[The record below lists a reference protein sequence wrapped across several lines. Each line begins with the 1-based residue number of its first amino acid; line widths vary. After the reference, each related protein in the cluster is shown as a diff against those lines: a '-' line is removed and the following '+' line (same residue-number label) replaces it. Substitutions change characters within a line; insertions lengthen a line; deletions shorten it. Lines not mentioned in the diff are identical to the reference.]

1 MDEGQEEAQQHHHK
15 EATTDHVKVAPEG
28 ASLDVNRLIQL
39 VGNPGA
45 GAIATFVGVT
55 RDNFQ
60 GKAVVRLEYEG
71 YVPMAEKVMQSICK
85 EVRIEIS
92 TSLVLF
98 FKKLINNLLLT
109 YDVFHLS
116 IRHPL

>member
-1 MDEGQEEAQQHHHK
+1 MEEGKEEQQQHQH
-15 EATTDHVKVAPEG
+15 EEVTTTSDHIKVVADG
-28 ASLDVNRLIQL
+28 TALDLNRLMQL

-85 EVRIEIS
+85 EVRIENII
-92 TSLVLF
+92 LRLACGF
-98 FKKLINNLLLT
+98 WYLRKKLHNN
-109 YDVFHLS
+109 
-116 IRHPL
+116 

>member
-1 MDEGQEEAQQHHHK
+1 MEEGQEEQQQHQNE
-15 EATTDHVKVAPEG
+15 EAATDHAKVVADG
-28 ASLDVNRLIQL
+28 ATLDLNRLMQL

-85 EVRIEIS
+85 EVRMGKY
-92 TSLVLF
+92 SLVSCLC
-98 FKKLINNLLLT
+98 
-109 YDVFHLS
+109 V
-116 IRHPL
+116 